1 MRSEAD
7 IWAALGEV
15 IHPTYGMSL
24 VTLHMVQ
31 AIRITPDCI
40 EVDLV
45 MNCPGCPAG
54 KVALAK
60 AREVVNS
67 LCASVRQR
75 VAISLLPQVWNPP
88 GKHLSERSNHVM
100 GVA

>member
-67 LCASVRQR
+67 LCASGRQR

-88 GKHLSERSNHVM
+88 WQALI
-100 GVA
+100 

>member
-1 MRSEAD
+1 MPTEAD
-7 IWAALGEV
+7 IWAALGDV

-24 VTLHMVQ
+24 VTLQMVQ

-40 EVDLV
+40 EIDLV
-45 MNCPGCPAG
+45 MSCPGCPAG

-60 AREVVNS
+60 AREVMCL
-67 LCASVRQR
+67 LCASGRQR

-88 GKHLSERSNHVM
+88 WQALI
-100 GVA
+100 